1 MPPRRKS
8 TPPNRRSPPP
18 RLRSTACA
26 RRRGW
31 ASAPRS
37 MCSTRSRTSS
47 TRGWRS
53 SPRNVT
59 GWWRPTRYWRR
70 PARCRRKSSG
80 SGSKSTIRSRTTSR
94 CATPGAACARP
105 TGGKV
110 PILTVLRCPGGSA
123 PFRASALHAGPHP
136 GDTSLFAFASRHAIV
151 FLFLR
156 TALILNRELGL
167 DLGSFRGGTRPM
179 TQPAKGQEP
188 SMEEILASIRR
199 IIADEEPAKDATED
213 TTERRLESVPAAR
226 EGAVAPR
233 ETAPR
238 PVTPPPR
245 IAPAA
250 AAASASPKTDE
261 EIDAML
267 AHLRGPSRQPAA
279 AIQESGP
286 TEAPAAPEPAPALDE
301 RGLLSA
307 ATTAAV
313 DAAFDTLAR
322 TAQARG
328 GRTLEEVVSELL
340 RPMLKSWLDENL
352 PEMVERLVRAE
363 IERVSRGRS

>member
-1 MPPRRKS
+1 
-8 TPPNRRSPPP
+8 
-18 RLRSTACA
+18 
-26 RRRGW
+26 
-31 ASAPRS
+31 
-37 MCSTRSRTSS
+37 
-47 TRGWRS
+47 
-53 SPRNVT
+53 
-59 GWWRPTRYWRR
+59 
-70 PARCRRKSSG
+70 
-80 SGSKSTIRSRTTSR
+80 
-94 CATPGAACARP
+94 
-105 TGGKV
+105 
-110 PILTVLRCPGGSA
+110 
-123 PFRASALHAGPHP
+123 
-136 GDTSLFAFASRHAIV
+136 
-151 FLFLR
+151 
-156 TALILNRELGL
+156 
-167 DLGSFRGGTRPM
+167 M

-199 IIADEEPAKDATED
+199 IIADEEPAKD
-213 TTERRLESVPAAR
+213 TTERRHESLPAAR
-226 EGAVAPR
+226 EGTAAPR

-238 PVTPPPR
+238 PTPPPPR

-250 AAASASPKTDE
+250 AAASAPPKTDE

-267 AHLRGPSRQPAA
+267 AHLRGVPRQPEA
-279 AIQESGP
+279 AIRESGP
-286 TEAPAAPEPAPALDE
+286 TEAPATPEPAPALETRRPALDE

-363 IERVSRGRS
+363 IERVSRGRG